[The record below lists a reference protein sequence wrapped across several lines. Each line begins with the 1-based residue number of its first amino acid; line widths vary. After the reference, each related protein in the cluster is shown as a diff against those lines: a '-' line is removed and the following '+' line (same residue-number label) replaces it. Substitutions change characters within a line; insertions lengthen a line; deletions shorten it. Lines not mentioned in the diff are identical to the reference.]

1 MVTDPTLESLQ
12 QQLEALYAEREWLNN
27 QLGTFDAESVVTML
41 QSLEAQLADMYKRY
55 GSSTSPELAN
65 ASSLL
70 AQIEELSGKLDE
82 KYSEKSVVFEIHDNK
97 PVLKAVWTERT
108 DGEA

>member
-27 QLGTFDAESVVTML
+27 QLGTFDAESVVTMM

-55 GSSTSPELAN
+55 GSTTTPELA
-65 ASSLL
+65 S
-70 AQIEELSGKLDE
+70 KLDE

-97 PVLKAVWTERT
+97 PVLKAVWTERL